1 MEIIY
6 KAANLTKFRGNAGV
20 FTYISEIQNNRAMKN
35 IILKSAAAILCA
47 GLMSA
52 SFQSQACTGISLT
65 AKDGSNVL
73 ARTCEWG
80 GSDLA
85 SRYVIVPRNAQT
97 VSLTPSG
104 QNGLE
109 YVTKYGYVGIS
120 VTQDSFVTEGLN
132 ETGLSAGLFFFP
144 GYGQYEQ
151 YDSTADSSTIVDVEL
166 VGWILGNFSTVDE
179 VKAAISSIHIVATSP
194 QAGTAHWRI
203 AEPSGRQVV
212 MEITGGVP
220 HFFENRLGVLT
231 NSPGFEWQMT
241 NLNNYVNLF
250 PGQAQPQKLTSEVT
264 LAQFGAGAGF
274 LGIPGDVTPPSRFV
288 RAAFYKATA
297 PQYGTSIETVMETF
311 QILNNFDIPIG
322 VEHKAG
328 EAPSVLPSATQWTT
342 SADLSALRFYYRT
355 AWNSTIRCIDLSE
368 IDFAKVSR
376 QSHPLDDVRQQPV
389 RMIRIRK

>member
-1 MEIIY
+1 
-6 KAANLTKFRGNAGV
+6 
-20 FTYISEIQNNRAMKN
+20 MKSF
-35 IILKSAAAILCA
+35 ILKSSFVLLCVAI
-47 GLMSA
+47 MSA
-52 SFQSQACTGISLT
+52 SSAAWACTGISLT
-65 AKDGSNVL
+65 AKDGSHVL

-80 GSDLA
+80 GSDLQ
-85 SRYVIVPRNAQT
+85 SRYVIVPRNAVT

-104 QNGLE
+104 QNGLQ
-109 YVTKYGYVGIS
+109 YTFRYGYVGIS
-120 VTQDSFVTEGLN
+120 VTQDTFVTEGVN

-144 GYGQYEQ
+144 GYGGYGA
-151 YDSTADSSTIVDVEL
+151 YDSALNASTIVDVEL
-166 VGWILGNFSTVDE
+166 VGWILGSFSSIDE
-179 VKAAISSIHIVATSP
+179 VKAAIGSVHIVATSP

-212 MEITGGVP
+212 LEITDGVP

-250 PGQAQPQKLTSEVT
+250 PGQTTPMKLTDDIT
-264 LAQFGAGAGF
+264 LSQFGAGAGF

-297 PQYGTSIETVMETF
+297 PQYDTSEETVMETF

-342 SADLSALRFYYRT
+342 SSDLSAMRFYYRT
-355 AWNSTIRCIDLSE
+355 AWNSTIRCIDLKS
-368 IDFAKVSR
+368 IDFSKVSR
-376 QSHPLDDVRQQPV
+376 QSHPLDEVRSQPV
-389 RMIRIRK
+389 EMIRIRK

>member
-1 MEIIY
+1 
-6 KAANLTKFRGNAGV
+6 
-20 FTYISEIQNNRAMKN
+20 MKSF
-35 IILKSAAAILCA
+35 ILKSSFVFLCVAI
-47 GLMSA
+47 MSA
-52 SFQSQACTGISLT
+52 SSAAWACTGISLT
-65 AKDGSNVL
+65 AKDGSHVL

-80 GSDLA
+80 GSDLQ
-85 SRYVIVPRNAQT
+85 SRYVIVPRNAVT

-104 QNGLE
+104 QNGLQ
-109 YVTKYGYVGIS
+109 YTSRYGYVGIS
-120 VTQDSFVTEGLN
+120 VTQDTFVTEGIN

-144 GYGQYEQ
+144 GYGGYGA
-151 YDSTADSSTIVDVEL
+151 YDSALNASTIVDVEL
-166 VGWILGNFSTVDE
+166 VGWILGSFSSIDE
-179 VKAAISSIHIVATSP
+179 VKAAIGSVHIVATSP

-212 MEITGGVP
+212 LEITDGVP

-250 PGQAQPQKLTSEVT
+250 PGQTTPMKLTDDIT
-264 LAQFGAGAGF
+264 LSQFGAGAGF

-297 PQYGTSIETVMETF
+297 PQYDTSEETVMETF

-342 SADLSALRFYYRT
+342 SSDLSAMRFYYRT
-355 AWNSTIRCIDLSE
+355 AWNSTIRCIDLKS
-368 IDFAKVSR
+368 IDFSKVSR
-376 QSHPLDDVRQQPV
+376 QSHPLDEVRSQPV
-389 RMIRIRK
+389 EMIRIRK